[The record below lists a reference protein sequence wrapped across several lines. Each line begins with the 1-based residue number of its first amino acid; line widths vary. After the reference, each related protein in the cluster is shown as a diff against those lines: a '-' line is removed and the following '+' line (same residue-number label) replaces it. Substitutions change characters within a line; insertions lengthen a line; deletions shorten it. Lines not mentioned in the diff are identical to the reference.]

1 MPTSSTDNLILNRR
15 SRWSRFRANRLAVA
29 GLIVFVS
36 ILLIVIVTLPWT
48 VHWYNVQSLDHAVR
62 ATPTAHPAVPYQAFN
77 NALQDSRLI
86 SWPGLSRFIW
96 QATSWMGHDDLGRS
110 LFHRILPA
118 TLLSLII
125 GGCAA
130 FVAVVLGST
139 WGATAALLG
148 GRVDAVMMRMVDV
161 LYSLPYILTV
171 ILMKVALTRPLS
183 SLFDGHAIPANL
195 LILVLAIGS
204 VSWLTLARVV
214 RGQVLSLRKQP
225 FVEAAR
231 ANGASTL
238 YLLRHHILPNVAGPI
253 VVYATLVVPQAI
265 LQESFL
271 SFLGIGVQQPIPS
284 LGRLAA
290 DGVEAV
296 NAFVG
301 FWWLIAFPCSALVV
315 TLIAL
320 NFMGD
325 GIRDALDPKS
335 SQAPMI

>member
-1 MPTSSTDNLILNRR
+1 MQSGAADNLVHTRQ
-15 SRWSRFRANRLAVA
+15 SRWSRFRANRLAMVS
-29 GLIVFVS
+29 LFVFASV
-36 ILLIVIVTLPWT
+36 LLIVLTTLPWT
-48 VHWYNVQSLDHAVR
+48 TRWYNIQSLDSAVR
-62 ATPTAHPAVPYQAFN
+62 AAPMISPVVTFEAYGV
-77 NALQDSRLI
+77 ALNPSEVSGWPKLSRLM
-86 SWPGLSRFIW
+86 W
-96 QATSWMGHDDLGRS
+96 QTTSWMGHDDLGRS

-130 FVAVVLGST
+130 FIAVVVGST
-139 WGATAALLG
+139 WGAAAALLG
-148 GRVDAVMMRMVDV
+148 GRADAVMMRMVDV
-161 LYSLPYILTV
+161 LYSLPYILMV
-171 ILMKVALTRPLS
+171 ILMKVAITRPLT
-183 SLFDGHAIPANL
+183 SLLDGHAMLAQ
-195 LILVLAIGS
+195 LIILIVAIGG

-214 RGQVLSLRKQP
+214 RGQVLSLRTQP

-231 ANGASTL
+231 ANGAGVF
-238 YLLRHHILPNVAGPI
+238 YLLRRHILPNVAGPI
-253 VVYATLVVPQAI
+253 VIYATLVIPQAI

-301 FWWLIAFPCSALVV
+301 FWWLIAYPCGALVV

-320 NFMGD
+320 NFIGD
-325 GIRDALDPKS
+325 GLRDAIDPKS
-335 SQAPMI
+335 AQETLL